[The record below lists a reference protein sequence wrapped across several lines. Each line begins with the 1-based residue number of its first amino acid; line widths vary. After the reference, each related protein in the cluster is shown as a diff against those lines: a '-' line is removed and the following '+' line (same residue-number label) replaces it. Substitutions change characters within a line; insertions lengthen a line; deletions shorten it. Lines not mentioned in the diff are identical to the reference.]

1 MVCVDLLCRSSH
13 LPLPSQGTIV
23 EWTANVGQFVK
34 EGDVVAL
41 VETDKVTVDIKAE
54 MDGVITSVFGE
65 VDETVE
71 VGSKLYEIDTD
82 AEATATASSGE
93 SGPAVAEKE
102 DEEAAVESAPAETP
116 VAAAVTEDVSAQH
129 RTPSIHFLGKKGWKN
144 RLAGIEE
151 TPAGAAPAMQ
161 QPPASPSAA
170 VTLDGSGLTPN
181 YGRLPMTEREM
192 EALILG
198 GAETAPSLVSPSGP
212 AMFAP

>member
-1 MVCVDLLCRSSH
+1 
-13 LPLPSQGTIV
+13 V

-82 AEATATASSGE
+82 AEATASAPSGE
-93 SGPAVAEKE
+93 SAKQEDKPAA
-102 DEEAAVESAPAETP
+102 ESAPAETP
-116 VAAAVTEDVSAQH
+116 VAAASEDASAQH
-129 RTPSIHFLGKKGWKN
+129 RTPSILFLGKQGWKN

-151 TPAGAAPAMQ
+151 TTAVSTPPVVQ
-161 QPPASPSAA
+161 KPASPSAA

-181 YGRLPMTEREM
+181 YGRLPMTEKEM